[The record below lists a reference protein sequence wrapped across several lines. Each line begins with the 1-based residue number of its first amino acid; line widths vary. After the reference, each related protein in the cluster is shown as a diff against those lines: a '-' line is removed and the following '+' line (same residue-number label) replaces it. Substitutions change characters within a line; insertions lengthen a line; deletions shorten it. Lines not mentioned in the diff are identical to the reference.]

1 MNIWIIWQQILVL
14 CDIGDCDEEG
24 HVYEVSAILHQLEHI
39 VSRV

>member
-14 CDIGDCDEEG
+14 RDIGDCDEEG
-24 HVYEVSAILHQLEHI
+24 HVYKVSAILHRLEHI